1 MKVCMR
7 RLRVTCSF
15 TDRVWFYLS
24 DFKLADVKVK
34 QLLQRKGIDCN
45 CPAGDIQSSII
56 HSISKSD
63 KKNQTLAKKNIFV
76 LFHRKKSAGLSYT
89 LKYEASIFCKKRI
102 EYNCPTT

>member
-15 TDRVWFYLS
+15 TDRVLFYLS
-24 DFKLADVKVK
+24 DFKLADVKVM
-34 QLLQRKGIDCN
+34 QLLQKKGIDCN

-63 KKNQTLAKKNIFV
+63 KKIKPRQKKYFRFV
-76 LFHRKKSAGLSYT
+76 S
-89 LKYEASIFCKKRI
+89 
-102 EYNCPTT
+102 